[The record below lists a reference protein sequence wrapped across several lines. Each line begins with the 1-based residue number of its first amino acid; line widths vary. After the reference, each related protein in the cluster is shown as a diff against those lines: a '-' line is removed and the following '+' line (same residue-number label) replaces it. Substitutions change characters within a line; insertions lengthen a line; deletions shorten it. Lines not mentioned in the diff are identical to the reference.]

1 MGISCTAIGKNE
13 EQLPQKTVGRLLANS
28 WPTVRRQLTD
38 SRPTVV
44 YRLLRKSSAG
54 SRPTVGRLSA
64 DCWPHVSNLLAK
76 CRLRTLVE
84 YQKSLSSQGRTLH
97 IDAKCFHFGLPF
109 TIYVA
114 ITFCPFV
121 SLEQRALAL
130 ALFHISQLN
139 NGMRYQTV
147 LEQVTL
153 QSSKG
158 IFRE

>member
-1 MGISCTAIGKNE
+1 MQES
-13 EQLPQKTVGRLLANS
+13 
-28 WPTVRRQLTD
+28 
-38 SRPTVV
+38 
-44 YRLLRKSSAG
+44 G
-54 SRPTVGRLSA
+54 SRPISRPILGRVSVNRPSANTIGRYVGRHSADTAADMLRSTVGGVSV
-64 DCWPHVSNLLAK
+64 DCRCYRSFDEIATVS
-76 CRLRTLVE
+76 C
-84 YQKSLSSQGRTLH
+84 SICS
-97 IDAKCFHFGLPF
+97 HFGLPF

-158 IFRE
+158 TFRE

>member
-1 MGISCTAIGKNE
+1 MMMRNKGRKRKES
-13 EQLPQKTVGRLLANS
+13 TV
-28 WPTVRRQLTD
+28 
-38 SRPTVV
+38 
-44 YRLLRKSSAG
+44 LRK
-54 SRPTVGRLSA
+54 
-64 DCWPHVSNLLAK
+64 K
-76 CRLRTLVE
+76 F
-84 YQKSLSSQGRTLH
+84 
-97 IDAKCFHFGLPF
+97 CFHFGLPF

>member
-1 MGISCTAIGKNE
+1 MEILGVNIQCCSLLKRKLEKSEYVVVAVGKF
-13 EQLPQKTVGRLLANS
+13 KS
-28 WPTVRRQLTD
+28 K
-38 SRPTVV
+38 
-44 YRLLRKSSAG
+44 RKNASINAS
-54 SRPTVGRLSA
+54 
-64 DCWPHVSNLLAK
+64 
-76 CRLRTLVE
+76 
-84 YQKSLSSQGRTLH
+84 
-97 IDAKCFHFGLPF
+97 
-109 TIYVA
+109 IYVA

>member
-1 MGISCTAIGKNE
+1 MVC
-13 EQLPQKTVGRLLANS
+13 
-28 WPTVRRQLTD
+28 
-38 SRPTVV
+38 
-44 YRLLRKSSAG
+44 
-54 SRPTVGRLSA
+54 
-64 DCWPHVSNLLAK
+64 
-76 CRLRTLVE
+76 RTLLVLPLTIA
-84 YQKSLSSQGRTLH
+84 SGALIWRDLLVHASACS
-97 IDAKCFHFGLPF
+97 ICFHFGLPF

-130 ALFHISQLN
+130 ALFHIFQLN

-158 IFRE
+158 TFRE